1 VIKLLNL
8 VLNENM
14 KIYRRIR
21 TWIMVGLLVIITV
34 VTSIVIFNFQPKD
47 NTNWQE
53 KTKINITKS
62 EAALKNASILS
73 KDIENSIKVDQYS
86 LDHNIQP
93 SLNTTWGLVK
103 ALSAIM
109 LVVII
114 LTCIEAS
121 DSVAGEFSSGTIKLL
136 LIRPVTRA
144 KILLSKYISSFLF
157 ALLLLAVLFATAF
170 ISSSFLYGFND
181 IGLPY
186 LHVGS
191 NGNVEESPIIIHVL
205 QTYGLN
211 CVNLIMSVTI
221 AFMISTVFR
230 SSALAISTSIVFLLL
245 GTSLTQLLTQYS
257 WAKYILFANTDL
269 TQHIEGRPFFAGM
282 TMSFSLIVL
291 LVYFVIFN
299 TLSWGIFKK
308 RDVAA

>member
-1 VIKLLNL
+1 LLNL

-14 KIYRRIR
+14 KIYSRIR

-34 VTSIVIFNFQPKD
+34 VTSIVIYNFQPKD
-47 NTNWQE
+47 HSNWQE
-53 KTKINITKS
+53 DTKKQIVNS
-62 EAALKNASILS
+62 EAALKNAGIMR

-86 LDHNIQP
+86 LDHNIPP
-93 SLNTTWGLVK
+93 SLNTVWGLVK
-103 ALSAIM
+103 ALSAVM

-114 LTCIEAS
+114 VTCIVAG
-121 DSVAGEFSSGTIKLL
+121 DTVAGEFSAGTIKLL
-136 LIRPVTRA
+136 LIRPVSRS

-157 ALLLLAVLFATAF
+157 ALLLLAVLFDTAF
-170 ISSSFLYGFND
+170 ISGGFLFGFENID
-181 IGLPY
+181 LPY
-186 LHVGS
+186 LHVVS
-191 NGNVEESPIIIHVL
+191 NGDVVESPIIIHVL
-205 QTYGLN
+205 QTYGLA

-230 SSALAISTSIVFLLL
+230 SSALAISISIVFLLI
-245 GTSLTQLLTQYS
+245 GTSTTQLLTQYS

-269 TQHIEGRPFFAGM
+269 TQHIEGRPFFEGM

-299 TLSWGIFKK
+299 ALSWGIFKK

>member
-1 VIKLLNL
+1 MAHIKHVDMKNL
-8 VLNENM
+8 QKLDNYISYTNNN
-14 KIYRRIR
+14 
-21 TWIMVGLLVIITV
+21 IIN
-34 VTSIVIFNFQPKD
+34 SK
-47 NTNWQE
+47 
-53 KTKINITKS
+53 
-62 EAALKNASILS
+62 AALKTASILS

-230 SSALAISTSIVFLLL
+230 SSALAISISIVFLLL

-299 TLSWGIFKK
+299 AFSWGIFKK